1 MTRLLWITDGGNL
14 EFTGVGQYSISII
27 KQLIRRQLAEVDIC
41 SNKYSGRG
49 FFRYFFQFF
58 VFPFKV
64 VFNRCNVIVLYQ
76 ESLSF
81 LIPFASLVGKQVIV
95 FITTLPEKL
104 VK

>member
-49 FFRYFFQFF
+49 FFRYFSSFSCFLL
-58 VFPFKV
+58 K
-64 VFNRCNVIVLYQ
+64 L
-76 ESLSF
+76 SLIDVMS
-81 LIPFASLVGKQVIV
+81 
-95 FITTLPEKL
+95 
-104 VK
+104 